1 MDISIKRIVAFA
13 IDIVI
18 VSLVLVILT
27 SVFSI
32 DPYYDKYQ
40 STYDEYSKLVKKE
53 SDVSKDELIN
63 LNYDLYKYRT
73 VNNGLSIVILVLY
86 FGVLQMLMKGQTLGK
101 KMMNIKVVSNKDKN
115 LHFGN
120 YLVRCVIL
128 NNIIFL
134 LSTIILVYVTSGK
147 PFYYAVYI
155 ISLMESLL
163 YMTNI
168 FFIVFRSDNRGIH
181 DMIAGTKVTMASAN
195 SLN

>member
-40 STYDEYSKLVKKE
+40 STYDKYSELVKKE

-163 YMTNI
+163 YMINI
-168 FFIVFRSDNRGIH
+168 FFIVFKSDNRGIH
-181 DMIAGTKVTMASAN
+181 DMIAGTKVTLASAN

>member
-40 STYDEYSKLVKKE
+40 STYDEYSELVKKE

-163 YMTNI
+163 YMINF
-168 FFIVFRSDNRGIH
+168 FFIVFKSDNRGIH

>member
-40 STYDEYSKLVKKE
+40 STYDEYSELVKKE

-163 YMTNI
+163 YMINI
-168 FFIVFRSDNRGIH
+168 FFIVFKSDNRGIH

>member
-40 STYDEYSKLVKKE
+40 STYDEYSELVKKE

-86 FGVLQMLMKGQTLGK
+86 FGVLQMVMKGQTLGK

-163 YMTNI
+163 YMINI
-168 FFIVFRSDNRGIH
+168 FFIVFKSDNRGIH
-181 DMIAGTKVTMASAN
+181 DMIAGTKVTLASAN

>member
-1 MDISIKRIVAFA
+1 
-13 IDIVI
+13 
-18 VSLVLVILT
+18 
-27 SVFSI
+27 
-32 DPYYDKYQ
+32 
-40 STYDEYSKLVKKE
+40 
-53 SDVSKDELIN
+53 
-63 LNYDLYKYRT
+63 
-73 VNNGLSIVILVLY
+73 
-86 FGVLQMLMKGQTLGK
+86 MLMKGQTLGK

-163 YMTNI
+163 YMINI
-168 FFIVFRSDNRGIH
+168 FFIVFKSDNRGIH

>member
-40 STYDEYSKLVKKE
+40 STYDEYSELVKKE
-53 SDVSKDELIN
+53 SDVSKDESIN

-163 YMTNI
+163 YMINI
-168 FFIVFRSDNRGIH
+168 FFIVFKSDNRGIH